1 MTNCEYWIW
10 LQRTLG
16 FAARIDDL
24 INYYGSARTLYEAGS
39 YNWRISGLFSGNQI
53 NRLSKYSPSES
64 GQIMKACSD
73 NHWDIITPD
82 DSDYPPLLREICNFP
97 AVLYVDGNSR
107 LLASRM
113 FISMVGTR
121 KASSYGINAAKLLA
135 SELSKTGLTVVSG
148 AAVGVDSASHS
159 GAINSGFKTVAV
171 LGCGFGTG
179 YLKGNE
185 ALRREIA
192 QNGALI
198 TEYPPFYEASRH
210 TFPTRNRII
219 SGMSL
224 GTVVIEAGERSG
236 SLITAKYAAEQNRD
250 VFAVPGDVFSSSFTG
265 ANKLI
270 RDGAKPIFTAADVAE
285 EYANVYPDKIKLEGA
300 DTPLSKL
307 MPQSDKFV
315 FDGINSEKKEKA
327 KRKKIEKEIKPE
339 QSKNTAPRFKALP
352 EDIGENAKTVYEA
365 IDGET
370 EFDDVVR
377 KSGLPAYKVMT
388 AVTELEMQELIEVLP
403 GRKYKKISI
412 G

>member
-16 FAARIDDL
+16 FAAKIDDL

-39 YNWRISGLFSGNQI
+39 YNWRISGLLNGSQI
-53 NRLSKYSPSES
+53 NKLSQFSPSES
-64 GQIMKACSD
+64 GKIMKACSD

-82 DSDYPPLLREICNFP
+82 DSEYPPQLREICDFP
-97 AVLYVDGNSR
+97 AVLYVDGNSE
-107 LLASRM
+107 LLGNRT

-121 KASSYGINAAKLLA
+121 RASAYGVNAAKLLA
-135 SELSKTGLTVVSG
+135 AELSKTGLTVVSG
-148 AAVGVDSASHS
+148 AALGIDSAAHS
-159 GAINSGFKTVAV
+159 GAVNSGFKTVAV
-171 LGCGFGTG
+171 LGCGFGTS
-179 YLKGNE
+179 YLRENE
-185 ALRREIA
+185 ALRREIV

-198 TEYPPFYEASRH
+198 TEYPPFYEASRY
-210 TFPTRNRII
+210 TFPMRNRII

-236 SLITAKYAAEQNRD
+236 SLITARLAAEQNRD

-285 EYANVYPDKIKLEGA
+285 EYVNIYPDKIKLEGA

-307 MPQSDKFV
+307 IPKNDKFV
-315 FDGINSEKKEKA
+315 FDGINTSKREKDKNKRNEKKTEPKQNEAPSVA
-327 KRKKIEKEIKPE
+327 K
-339 QSKNTAPRFKALP
+339 KALP
-352 EDIGENAKTVYEA
+352 EDISANAKVVFNA

-377 KSGLPAYKVMT
+377 NSGLPAFKVMT
-388 AVTELEMQELIEVLP
+388 AVTELEMRELIDVLP
-403 GRKYKKISI
+403 GRKYKKTV
-412 G
+412 